1 MLNAHLGDVIEQ
13 LANGNQRFR
22 EWQIENSKLKK
33 NNSKNEM
40 ELMNRQM
47 EMISEQNR
55 LLGKL
60 HVKIDREMDNVFGK
74 HYMKEL
80 GSIDTENDAFGPGAS

>member
-1 MLNAHLGDVIEQ
+1 MLNDHLHDVVEH
-13 LANGNQRFR
+13 LEMGNKHFKK
-22 EWQIENSKLKK
+22 WQIANATLNEEK
-33 NNSKNEM
+33 SKNEM

-47 EMISEQNR
+47 EMINQQNR